1 MQRHPVRTACL
12 LALISVAG
20 LSAEMSAQGRAVLR
34 GKVVEQATGSA
45 VQAARVVVDERHV
58 TEADWTGRFIVE
70 ELAPGEHLVRVERL
84 GYAPSEVLATFSDSL
99 YLIVEL
105 REQVKELP
113 GVTAKTRSLARVPE
127 RMRPFYQ
134 RRDGGGGSGA
144 GGGWLLDPD
153 DLAALGSLTLSDVL
167 RRLPGTR
174 IIHAGAAM
182 EDYLATGGAPG
193 PHALTHP
200 PQPCYA
206 QIFVNGSRMFA
217 QGQGTPP
224 NLNLFNVDDL
234 EAIEYY
240 SQPSGT
246 PIEFRT
252 LDSDCG
258 TLLLWTRL
266 ER

>member
-1 MQRHPVRTACL
+1 MQRHPVCTACL

-45 VQAARVVVDERHV
+45 VQAARVVVDDRHV

-70 ELAPGEHLVRVERL
+70 ELAPGDHLVRVERL

-105 REQVKELP
+105 REEVQQLP
-113 GVTAKTRSLARVPE
+113 DLIVNGKPKSPAGVPE
-127 RMRPFYQ
+127 RMRPFY
-134 RRDGGGGSGA
+134 RRREGGGA
-144 GGGWLLDPD
+144 GGGWFLDAD

-167 RRLPGTR
+167 RRLPGTH